1 MVATGCDG
9 GAAGRDRT
17 RSGALLRRKLL
28 QSDRSYS
35 PFLHLAEGRGWWL
48 LAGGAPPPL
57 TAAASLNKDRM
68 TYPETYVPWATMDT
82 SETKTR
88 LFNCSNGVPRALP
101 SLARQGR
108 LGGGFALPGFAI
120 AARTQIAPTT

>member
-1 MVATGCDG
+1 MDGCDG

-17 RSGALLRRKLL
+17 RSRALLRRKLL
-28 QSDRSYS
+28 QSIVATGILPSYTS
-35 PFLHLAEGRGWWL
+35 LKVAALVVAGWW
-48 LAGGAPPPL
+48 GAPSF
-57 TAAASLNKDRM
+57 TAAASLNTVRM

-88 LFNCSNGVPRALP
+88 PFNCSNGVPRALP

-108 LGGGFALPGFAI
+108 LGGGFALP
-120 AARTQIAPTT
+120 APRHQAPRKDRG